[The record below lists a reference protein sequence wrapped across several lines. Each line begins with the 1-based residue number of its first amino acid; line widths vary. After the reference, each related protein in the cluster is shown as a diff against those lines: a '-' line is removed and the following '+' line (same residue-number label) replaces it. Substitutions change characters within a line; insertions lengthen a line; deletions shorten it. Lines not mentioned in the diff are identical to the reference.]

1 MEGANILTRSMIT
14 FGQGLNRAHPNLINI
29 VNSIEGDDVKGFAEH
44 TTGFLGHLATNVG
57 RSLGRAVM
65 RPRMKSRAQ
74 LSEYYEGQL
83 SRLASNFAVSA
94 DLALILGGRL
104 KFEEMLSGRFADS
117 LGTLY
122 LGYACLWYYNQN
134 KNVEGIDE
142 VFELAMESILKENQT
157 ALHGVQAN
165 FPIAGIGEIMG
176 AVCFPTGKDV
186 YKGPTDKMVQSL
198 PSSSPPSASRTAIG
212 GHFHRRQRRRPHPSA
227 ERRAAPGCGGDKVQ
241 SAARKAKRALTAEE
255 QELVDR
261 VAAMANEIVQVDV
274 FDKLGKEKFEGDGYI
289 RPALRNTRFEELEND
304 LQERVSVAAKA
315 KEHAAKKMA
324 VASP

>member
-1 MEGANILTRSMIT
+1 
-14 FGQGLNRAHPNLINI
+14 
-29 VNSIEGDDVKGFAEH
+29 
-44 TTGFLGHLATNVG
+44 
-57 RSLGRAVM
+57 
-65 RPRMKSRAQ
+65 MKSRAQ

-186 YKGPTDKMVQSL
+186 YKGPTDKMVQNAAKLISTPSGIRELLSEGIFISDSADDRIRQLNDAL
-198 PSSSPPSASRTAIG
+198 PLAVEA
-212 GHFHRRQRRRPHPSA
+212 
-227 ERRAAPGCGGDKVQ
+227 DKVQ
-241 SAARKAKRALTAEE
+241 AAARKAKRALTAEE

-261 VAAMANEIVQVDV
+261 VAALANEIVQVDV

-315 KEHAAKKMA
+315 KEHATKKMA
-324 VASP
+324 VAAP